1 MLLQEGML
9 HWRCVHNSCFVL
21 CSKKQEGSSSLVSF
35 WICKAPCQTF
45 MLLQEEIL
53 LANGGQLPAIGS
65 VLGKF
70 VRHLLMNHL
79 FGCCLDYYE
88 I

>member
-1 MLLQEGML
+1 
-9 HWRCVHNSCFVL
+9 
-21 CSKKQEGSSSLVSF
+21 
-35 WICKAPCQTF
+35 

-70 VRHLLMNHL
+70 VLHLLKII
-79 FGCCLDYYE
+79 CLDVVWITMKYDPKHNVILYYTQNPCNHFHVPPPSTP
-88 I
+88 IRAMHS

>member
-1 MLLQEGML
+1 
-9 HWRCVHNSCFVL
+9 
-21 CSKKQEGSSSLVSF
+21 
-35 WICKAPCQTF
+35 

-70 VRHLLMNHL
+70 VLHLLMNHL